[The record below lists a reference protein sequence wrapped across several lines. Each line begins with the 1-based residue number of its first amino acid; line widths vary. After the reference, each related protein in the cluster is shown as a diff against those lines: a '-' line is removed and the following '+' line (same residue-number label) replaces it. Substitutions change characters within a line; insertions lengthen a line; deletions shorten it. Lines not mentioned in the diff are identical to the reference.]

1 MWFIGVEI
9 EQETS
14 TPPPKKNP
22 GSAPASASEGG
33 PHLSRLDFSHFPNL
47 ARARANTHFPKTAE
61 PSYPSLNLLSFVQMC
76 TIQPIKRL
84 VYHAKK
90 NITLTGISCSTFW
103 MYNPFFNSKSFN
115 LISESNTMNTVPVSL
130 LIFKVARLDF
140 LGMISPNFEH

>member
-14 TPPPKKNP
+14 APPPKKNP

-61 PSYPSLNLLSFVQMC
+61 PSYPSLNLL
-76 TIQPIKRL
+76 
-84 VYHAKK
+84 K
-90 NITLTGISCSTFW
+90 NITLTGISCSTFR

-115 LISESNTMNTVPVSL
+115 LISESNTMNTVAVSL
-130 LIFKVARLDF
+130 LIFK
-140 LGMISPNFEH
+140 

>member
-14 TPPPKKNP
+14 APPPKKNP
-22 GSAPASASEGG
+22 GSPPASASEGG

-76 TIQPIKRL
+76 TIQPIQRL
-84 VYHAKK
+84 K
-90 NITLTGISCSTFW
+90 NITLTGISCSTFR

-115 LISESNTMNTVPVSL
+115 LISESNTMNTVAVSL
-130 LIFKVARLDF
+130 LIFK
-140 LGMISPNFEH
+140 

>member
-14 TPPPKKNP
+14 APPPKKNP

-90 NITLTGISCSTFW
+90 HITLTGISCSTFQCIIL
-103 MYNPFFNSKSFN
+103 F
-115 LISESNTMNTVPVSL
+115 LIQNL
-130 LIFKVARLDF
+130 LI
-140 LGMISPNFEH
+140 